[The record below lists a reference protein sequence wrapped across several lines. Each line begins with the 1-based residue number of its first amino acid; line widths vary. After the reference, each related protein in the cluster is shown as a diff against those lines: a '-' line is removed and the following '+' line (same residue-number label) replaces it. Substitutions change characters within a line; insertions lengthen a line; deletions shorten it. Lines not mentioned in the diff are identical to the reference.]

1 MSEWILYACASAVLG
16 GLLPSLVK
24 TGVRRAAPA
33 AAAAV
38 YAAVAFLFALGAAAI
53 AGTLGAVPSLNNGEL
68 VRLLAGGL
76 LRALVWL
83 CLFTALSTGGVSRVT
98 PIVNLAPAI
107 AAVLGALLFGGQLG
121 VWRLCCL
128 VLLLL
133 GTVLMES
140 RQQKGKG
147 CRWLLFSLLALL
159 CAAGHT
165 LAQERLL
172 AGVAASVRTLMESL
186 MAAVLLSLLALAG
199 RSFQSLKKLRFDEI
213 LYLLL
218 SGVATGL
225 AALCDAAAARF
236 GDTTYLLPIACCA
249 FPLTLLFARLLHK
262 EKIPASALLGL
273 VFAVA
278 ACSRCCWSC
287 EPCAPG
293 RAFTM
298 RRENGMYRLCAF
310 DLDGTLA
317 DTIEDLAGSLN
328 YALTKNGLPA
338 LPARQVL
345 RLVGHSVD
353 WMCRMAVPEPQRE
366 ALHAQVFADC
376 DAHYARHCCDH
387 TRPYEGILRTLSRLR
402 AAGVTLAVV
411 TNKPHRH
418 AMRVVDALFR
428 ATRSPWC
435 SA

>member
-140 RQQKGKG
+140 RQQKGRG

-165 LAQERLL
+165 LVQERLL
-172 AGVAASVRTLMESL
+172 AGVAASVCTLMESL

-278 ACSRCCWSC
+278 
-287 EPCAPG
+287 
-293 RAFTM
+293 
-298 RRENGMYRLCAF
+298 GMF
-310 DLDGTLA
+310 
-317 DTIEDLAGSLN
+317 
-328 YALTKNGLPA
+328 ALL
-338 LPARQVL
+338 LEL
-345 RLVGHSVD
+345 
-353 WMCRMAVPEPQRE
+353 
-366 ALHAQVFADC
+366 
-376 DAHYARHCCDH
+376 
-387 TRPYEGILRTLSRLR
+387 
-402 AAGVTLAVV
+402 
-411 TNKPHRH
+411 
-418 AMRVVDALFR
+418 
-428 ATRSPWC
+428 
-435 SA
+435 